1 MIKQLVTFGDSW
13 PAGSEINK
21 QYENLSLRFPE
32 LVASNLNIESTN
44 LAESSTSFEGAV
56 YKFLNCINTFV
67 DSSTAILFCLSGLDR
82 QICFQE
88 DKIYELHPAIND
100 TVTLNYYSHI
110 YSKSLGEH
118 NRIRS
123 VLLVQ
128 ELCRRFAIP
137 VFFVNNWNDS
147 PKHLLIDQHNF
158 MKTSLVEILGGQNVE
173 RGNLNKGDQIY
184 MMPRGHPNL
193 MGHQVIATE
202 ITNWIK
208 EKL

>member
-21 QYENLSLRFPE
+21 QYENLALRFPE
-32 LVASNLNIESTN
+32 LVAGNLNVESIN

-56 YKFLNCINTFV
+56 YKFLNHLNSFV
-67 DSSTAILFCLSGLDR
+67 ESGTAILFCLSGLDR

-88 DKIYELHPAIND
+88 DKVYELHPAGND
-100 TVTLNYYSHI
+100 IVTLNYYSHI

-118 NRIRS
+118 NQIRS

-128 ELCRRFAIP
+128 ELCRRFAVP
-137 VFFVNNWNDS
+137 VFFVSNWNDH
-147 PKHLLIDQHNF
+147 PKHPLIDQHNF
-158 MKTSLVEILGGQNVE
+158 IQTSLVEMLGGQNVE
-173 RGNLNKGDQIY
+173 RGNLNKGQSQYI
-184 MMPRGHPNL
+184 MPRGHPNL